1 MKNRRREKFPS
12 CKQTVKYF
20 ILIHM
25 LSNEEVLEK
34 LEQLMKPLHE
44 GQQRLEQGQKHVEQR
59 IDAGEKNLM
68 KKIDTVDMKVER
80 VNSNLDKTQE
90 QILDTIRDVADEII
104 AEVGKQRSHL
114 ETRVDTIEEK
124 LHITKH

>member
-25 LSNEEVLEK
+25 LSNDKLLEK
-34 LEQLMKPLHE
+34 LEHLIKPLHE
-44 GQQRLEQGQKHVEQR
+44 GQQRLEQR
-59 IDAGEKNLM
+59 INTGEKNLM

>member
-1 MKNRRREKFPS
+1 MSNRRREKVPS

-25 LSNEEVLEK
+25 LSNDELLEK
-34 LEQLMKPLHE
+34 LDQLIKPLQE
-44 GQQRLEQGQKHVEQR
+44 GQQRLEQR
-59 IDAGEKNLM
+59 INTGEKNLM

-90 QILDTIRDVADEII
+90 QLLDTIRDVADEII